1 MTGPAPSPAVAALIA
16 GLPRCGACD
25 RPMRP
30 VGASR
35 HDWPGTIG
43 RGRRGLC
50 GGSCSLDPD
59 AGEASR
65 RGAKPTVP
73 DFVPIPVPDDWRD
86 RAACKGDTDPFFS
99 NDPADSEHARW
110 ICRTLCPVRAE
121 CLTTAM
127 DEEGGATYR
136 HGIRGG
142 HTGNERRSMYRRV
155 LRRSE
160 ASERAAS

>member
-1 MTGPAPSPAVAALIA
+1 MTSPAPSPAVAALIA
-16 GLPRCGACD
+16 ALPRCASCD

-30 VGASR
+30 EGASR

-50 GGSCSLDPD
+50 QGACILNPD
-59 AGEASR
+59 AGHDQR
-65 RGAKPTVP
+65 RGPKPRTP
-73 DFVPIPVPDDWRD
+73 AFIPVPIARDWRD

-99 NDPADSEHARW
+99 DDRADTEHARW

-121 CLTTAM
+121 CLTAAM
-127 DEEGGATYR
+127 DEEGGRKLR

-142 HTGNERRSMYRRV
+142 HTADERSLMRRR
-155 LRRSE
+155 LARNDK
-160 ASERAAS
+160 RAAS